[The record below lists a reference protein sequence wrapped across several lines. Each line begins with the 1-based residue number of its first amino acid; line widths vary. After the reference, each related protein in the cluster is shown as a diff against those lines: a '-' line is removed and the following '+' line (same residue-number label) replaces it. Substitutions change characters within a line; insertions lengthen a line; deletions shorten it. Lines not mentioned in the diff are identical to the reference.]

1 MISRSQQFRLPPGA
15 EYCRERVF
23 KASTRRRWGCDVSL
37 RRAACAG
44 ARVYFRERQQ
54 RRMTSG
60 GQAEDRQGLG
70 QDLDGLR
77 VPLVND
83 SRDDESTSFNA
94 GIKTQTGQVDE
105 GEERAH
111 SSARRQTTTESVP
124 RSVEDLISRVIHVVK
139 TSGTR
144 LAVYLRGWD
153 TLRAYSAGSV
163 GKPPACKP
171 CICTAAKT
179 RRSKEDPPPHR
190 GLFPCLPLPE
200 KGDSLEEIYVHFVT
214 RPRASSR
221 LVEIRCLWRLIGG
234 RQAKNMSP

>member
-1 MISRSQQFRLPPGA
+1 
-15 EYCRERVF
+15 
-23 KASTRRRWGCDVSL
+23 
-37 RRAACAG
+37 
-44 ARVYFRERQQ
+44 
-54 RRMTSG
+54 MTSG

-83 SRDDESTSFNA
+83 SREDESSSFNA

-111 SSARRQTTTESVP
+111 SASARPKTTMDSVP

-179 RRSKEDPPPHR
+179 RGSKEGPPPHR

-200 KGDSLEEIYVHFVT
+200 KSE
-214 RPRASSR
+214 
-221 LVEIRCLWRLIGG
+221 
-234 RQAKNMSP
+234 